1 MPKPERMNELKITLT
16 QPFLHWEQS
25 QANRKHFDDLLRDIP
40 ATDLILLPE
49 MFSTGFTMKPL
60 AVSEEENGP
69 SVKWMQELSKEKNA
83 AVCGSLVIAEHG
95 DFYNRLFFVLPDG
108 TYRTYD
114 KRHLFTLA
122 GEQKVYKGG
131 NERLLIEYR
140 GWKILPFVCYDL
152 RFPVWCRNTEE
163 AELMLFVANWPDRRS
178 EAWRTLL
185 KARAIE
191 NMCYVAAVN
200 RVGDDGNGVYHSGYS
215 GLYDEVGNLLS
226 DFEAGQEEVKTYS
239 IKKDAVYESRERFSF
254 LKDRD
259 RFQLG
264 V

>member
-1 MPKPERMNELKITLT
+1 
-16 QPFLHWEQS
+16 
-25 QANRKHFDDLLRDIP
+25 
-40 ATDLILLPE
+40 
-49 MFSTGFTMKPL
+49 
-60 AVSEEENGP
+60 
-69 SVKWMQELSKEKNA
+69 
-83 AVCGSLVIAEHG
+83 
-95 DFYNRLFFVLPDG
+95 
-108 TYRTYD
+108 
-114 KRHLFTLA
+114 
-122 GEQKVYKGG
+122 
-131 NERLLIEYR
+131 
-140 GWKILPFVCYDL
+140 
-152 RFPVWCRNTEE
+152 
-163 AELMLFVANWPDRRS
+163 MLFVANWPDRRS